1 MVSQEYHLLRRMIDK
16 EENFIEVTALGEEL
30 AMNVIKKW
38 MATAC
43 RDLTNYQWRLVSN
56 AITKCSLPIFV
67 KLVFA
72 EICRWRSFTKPQDSH
87 LASTVMDSI
96 MMLFERIEKQHGRL
110 LVFHAL
116 AYITAAKSGLS
127 ESELEDLISLDD
139 RVLDDVYQYHLPPV
153 RRIPPLLW
161 TRIRNDLPNYLS
173 EREADGVS
181 VMNWYHRQFRDT
193 AKERYFKN
201 MNMAIYF
208 HSMIA
213 DYYLGTW
220 GGGNPKPFKFT
231 EIQRHRFN
239 LVDKEGI
246 ADRKVP
252 IQPLVFYNKEGKV
265 SRFNLRK
272 FGELP
277 FHFVRSRRFK
287 DLYEH
292 VLFNYDWLHA
302 KLSSCPLQAVLAD
315 FEDASINVE
324 DTDSRRELLLV
335 ADALRLGGAILG
347 VYPDMLAPQLIGRL
361 LPEIGGNPNIK
372 MLLAACDRSG
382 PKHSALIPINHC
394 LHTPGGPLKYSLEG
408 HQFAVFGF
416 CLTSDMR
423 YMVSISTRFITFD
436 LSTSDL
442 TRDVNP
448 GIEGIMQELIL
459 SPDNKWASAYTNNSQ
474 TVLLNM
480 LSSEFVVINNP
491 FEKDEDVTGVYLLN
505 QDLFIHTKLKWAR
518 FDMRGTQIE
527 QVEAP
532 DVTADWHIL
541 SEYS

>member
-1 MVSQEYHLLRRMIDK
+1 MATKEQPFVFFLDSVDQLTGTQGANRVSWLPTRLPPHCKIIVSCACEESNPDVSKDYYVLRRMVDA

-30 AMNVIKKW
+30 AMQVIKMW
-38 MATAC
+38 MARAC

-56 AITKCSLPIFV
+56 AIEKCSLPIFV

-72 EICRWRSFTKPQDSH
+72 EICRWRSYTKSSDTH

-96 MMLFERIEKQHGRL
+96 MMLFERIEKQHGRI

-139 RVLDDVYQYHLPPV
+139 KVLDDVYQYHLPPV

-201 MNMAIYF
+201 MNMATYF

-213 DYYLGTW
+213 DYYLGIW
-220 GGGNPKPFKFT
+220 GGGKPKPFKFT

-239 LVDKEGI
+239 LTDKEGS

-252 IQPLVFYNKEGKV
+252 VQPLVFHSKDGNV
-265 SRFNLRK
+265 SRYNLRK

-277 FHFVRSRRFK
+277 YHLVRARRFT
-287 DLYEH
+287 DLYEN
-292 VLFNYDWLHA
+292 VLFNYEWLHA

-315 FEDASINVE
+315 YEDASNNME
-324 DTDSRRELLLV
+324 DKIGKRELMLV
-335 ADALRLGGAILG
+335 ADALRLGGAVLA
-347 VYPDMLAPQLIGRL
+347 VYPNMLAPQMVGRL
-361 LPEIGGNPNIK
+361 LPESGTNSNIK
-372 MLLAACDRSG
+372 MLLNDCDIKG
-382 PKHSALIPINHC
+382 PAQCALMPLYHC
-394 LHTPGGPLKYSLEG
+394 LHTPGGPLK
-408 HQFAVFGF
+408 
-416 CLTSDMR
+416 
-423 YMVSISTRFITFD
+423 
-436 LSTSDL
+436 
-442 TRDVNP
+442 VN
-448 GIEGIMQELIL
+448 
-459 SPDNKWASAYTNNSQ
+459 
-474 TVLLNM
+474 
-480 LSSEFVVINNP
+480 
-491 FEKDEDVTGVYLLN
+491 
-505 QDLFIHTKLKWAR
+505 
-518 FDMRGTQIE
+518 
-527 QVEAP
+527 
-532 DVTADWHIL
+532 
-541 SEYS
+541 